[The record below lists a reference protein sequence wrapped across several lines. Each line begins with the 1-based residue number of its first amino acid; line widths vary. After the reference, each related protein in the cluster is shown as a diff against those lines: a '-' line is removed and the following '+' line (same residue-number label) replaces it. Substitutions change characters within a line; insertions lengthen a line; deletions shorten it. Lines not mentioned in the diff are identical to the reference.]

1 MFSKKILLFFLGFYE
16 VEIEG
21 MYIQRFINLA
31 ASKKIKIISSVLSKG
46 TVLKFRCFVKDIEK
60 VKEIAKKTDCLIDIK
75 KEKGLPSFIN
85 RYKKRVYFI
94 WIFLITFVFL
104 FINSLFIWNIDIN
117 EVENNTIED
126 REINIIYEI
135 LENNGV
141 KVGKIKNNFYDRK
154 ESIIN
159 KIRLDVEEISWVGIE
174 IKGTN
179 LIVDIKKSISKKDEK
194 EKEDNVNQDNVFKDN
209 NIYANKD
216 GKISKITVYSGT
228 ARKVVGDE
236 VKEGDLLVEGIMEGK
251 YTGIREVI
259 PNAEILIEKEI
270 KYEKEK
276 NQKIELKEKTGNV
289 VNKVEIYINNFK
301 INLSKTLLNFENY
314 DTIRENKRVKLFS
327 NFYLPINFSFVKFEE
342 WKMVEKVY
350 NINEL
355 KDILYSEIDE
365 QFKSEY
371 DISDFEKIDIEEQ
384 TNEEDGKLK
393 LTITYKVQEKIG
405 TKRD

>member
-1 MFSKKILLFFLGFYE
+1 MFSKKLLLFFLGFFE

-31 ASKKIKIISSVLSKG
+31 ASKKIRIISSVLNRG
-46 TVLKFRCFVKDIEK
+46 TVLKFRCFAKDIEK

-75 KEKGLPSFIN
+75 KEKGLPNFIN
-85 RYKKRVYFI
+85 RYKKRGYFVC
-94 WIFLITFVFL
+94 IFLIVFILL

-117 EVENNTIED
+117 EVERNNIED
-126 REINIIYEI
+126 EEIDLIYES
-135 LENNGV
+135 LKNNGV
-141 KVGKIKNNFYDRK
+141 EVGKLKKRFYDKK
-154 ESIIN
+154 ECIIN
-159 KIRLDVEEISWVGIE
+159 KIRLECENISWVGME

-179 LIVDIKKSISKKDEK
+179 LIIDIKKSIAKNN
-194 EKEDNVNQDNVFKDN
+194 EKEDIVEEHVFKDN
-209 NIYANKD
+209 NIYSNKS

-236 VKEGDLLVEGIMEGK
+236 IKEGELLVEGIMEGK
-251 YTGIREVI
+251 YTGIREVM

-270 KYEKEK
+270 KYEKEM

-327 NFYLPINFSFVKFEE
+327 NFYLPINFSFIKFEE
-342 WKMVEKVY
+342 WKMVEKIY

-355 KDILYSEIDE
+355 KDILYSEIDK

-371 DISDFEKIDIEEQ
+371 DISDFEKIEIEEQ

-393 LTITYKVQEKIG
+393 LIIKYKVQEKIG

>member
-1 MFSKKILLFFLGFYE
+1 MTQEYP
-16 VEIEG
+16 
-21 MYIQRFINLA
+21 N
-31 ASKKIKIISSVLSKG
+31 
-46 TVLKFRCFVKDIEK
+46 
-60 VKEIAKKTDCLIDIK
+60 
-75 KEKGLPSFIN
+75 
-85 RYKKRVYFI
+85 
-94 WIFLITFVFL
+94 
-104 FINSLFIWNIDIN
+104 
-117 EVENNTIED
+117 
-126 REINIIYEI
+126 
-135 LENNGV
+135 
-141 KVGKIKNNFYDRK
+141 
-154 ESIIN
+154 
-159 KIRLDVEEISWVGIE
+159 
-174 IKGTN
+174 
-179 LIVDIKKSISKKDEK
+179 
-194 EKEDNVNQDNVFKDN
+194 N

-216 GKISKITVYSGT
+216 GKISKITEYSGT

-270 KYEKEK
+270 KYEKEM

-371 DISDFEKIDIEEQ
+371 DISDFEKIEIEEQ

>member
-46 TVLKFRCFVKDIEK
+46 TVLKFRCFAKDIEI

-94 WIFLITFVFL
+94 WIFLIAFVLL

-117 EVENNTIED
+117 EVENKTIED
-126 REINIIYEI
+126 REINKIYEI

-141 KVGKIKNNFYDRK
+141 KIGKIKNNFYDKK

-159 KIRLDVEEISWVGIE
+159 KIRLDVEEISWIGME

-179 LIVDIKKSISKKDEK
+179 LIVDIKKCISKEDEIEK
-194 EKEDNVNQDNVFKDN
+194 ENKVNQNDVFKDN
-209 NIYANKD
+209 NIYSNKN

-236 VKEGDLLVEGIMEGK
+236 VKEGEMLVEGIMEGK
-251 YTGIREVI
+251 YTGIREVM
-259 PNAEILIEKEI
+259 PSAEILIEKEI
-270 KYEKEK
+270 KYEKEM

-342 WKMVEKVY
+342 WKKVEKIY

-355 KDILYSEIDE
+355 KDILYSEIEE

-384 TNEEDGKLK
+384 TNEEEGKLK

>member
-1 MFSKKILLFFLGFYE
+1 MSY
-16 VEIEG
+16 
-21 MYIQRFINLA
+21 
-31 ASKKIKIISSVLSKG
+31 
-46 TVLKFRCFVKDIEK
+46 
-60 VKEIAKKTDCLIDIK
+60 
-75 KEKGLPSFIN
+75 

-117 EVENNTIED
+117 EVENNIIED

-179 LIVDIKKSISKKDEK
+179 LIVDIKISISKKDEK
-194 EKEDNVNQDNVFKDN
+194 GKENNVNQDNVFKDN

-236 VKEGDLLVEGIMEGK
+236 LKEGELLVEGIMEGK
-251 YTGIREVI
+251 YTGIREVM

-270 KYEKEK
+270 KYEKEM

-371 DISDFEKIDIEEQ
+371 DISDFEKIEIEEQ